1 MLMQDLFS
9 IIATVGSNASVFDTF
24 SNNPASRE
32 LRDRIV
38 NEKITVCYK
47 ERTLHNQG
55 IILWQ
60 IPDKR

>member
-1 MLMQDLFS
+1 MIFS
-9 IIATVGSNASVFDTF
+9 TIIAIVWFDASLLDTF
-24 SNNPASRE
+24 SNNRASRE

-47 ERTLHNQG
+47 ERTLHKQG

>member
-1 MLMQDLFS
+1 MIFS
-9 IIATVGSNASVFDTF
+9 TIIAIVWFDASLFDTF
-24 SNNPASRE
+24 SNDPASRE
-32 LRDRIV
+32 LLDRIV

-47 ERTLHNQG
+47 ERTLHKQG